1 MITLP
6 NNYTKNGYNHE
17 VIFREK
23 EYVISKLTSMETG
36 HFICYEAF
44 RVIVAKPFTLKGVF
58 YGEREQTPSNEH
70 WGKYG
75 FSVHTLEKAHKRIE
89 DLKQRAWKNG
99 KKDLTQS

>member
-58 YGEREQTPSNEH
+58 YEEESLNSGCNDPS
-70 WGKYG
+70 K
-75 FSVHTLEKAHKRIE
+75 L
-89 DLKQRAWKNG
+89 
-99 KKDLTQS
+99 